1 MKHPTQFLQS
11 ELDQVL
17 DLLDQPFFL
26 TLTAEERQ
34 SLKGNAQGLY
44 KKLSA
49 IESGFLTVGLFGGT
63 GVGKSTLMNALA
75 GSRVASISH
84 RRPHTEKVL
93 IYRHAE
99 ADPLP
104 ALALADVPWQEI
116 THQADAIR
124 QILVCDL
131 PDYDS
136 LVEEHRKRV
145 LQFQEHLDVL
155 VWVTSPEKYADGRF
169 YELLQ
174 LVPKAK
180 QNFYFVLNKVDI
192 LFHGQSVETGYE
204 QMARVLESFQEHI
217 RESGITEPL
226 IYALAAE
233 KALNSDHL
241 APWNQFPAFRQH
253 IFQQRDVKQVTAI
266 KAANLDVEVQE
277 LLSAFHKEV
286 LNLET
291 FEQTLEDVAKE
302 WKEKYASWL
311 RAGDQKIDRWLGRHI
326 TQETLSHQSDP
337 SCLIGPSHTVA
348 VFVQE
353 WQKRF
358 SKEKNLLSSLPHFA
372 LPEEIA
378 ISFQRQ
384 LEWLQNRINHRM
396 LRKNLPPSFREPL
409 QGVVDVSRALQEV
422 EERFSHVLTLHLGKP
437 RLPSFWTFRGLQVLT
452 YVLLFA
458 FLLFAIGG
466 EAAWRK
472 LLDDPGATSV
482 LHLLVA
488 GIDTLFS
495 AKGLAALGS
504 YALLNLFLAIRFL
517 NRYKKLLR
525 YATEKM
531 IESLRVELSK
541 VWEEELNTILE
552 DLNRLKK
559 DIRSQIS
566 TISAI
571 KQQRQ

>member
-26 TLTAEERQ
+26 TLTPEERQ
-34 SLKGNAQGLY
+34 SLKGNAQGLH

-75 GSRVASISH
+75 GSRIASVSH

-93 IYRHAE
+93 IYRHAQ

-104 ALALADVPWQEI
+104 ALALTDVPWQEI

-136 LVEEHRKRV
+136 IMDEHRQRV

-169 YELLQ
+169 YEFLQ
-174 LVPKAK
+174 RVPKAK

-192 LFHGQSVETGYE
+192 LFHGQSLETGYE
-204 QMARVLESFQEHI
+204 QMTRVLESFQEHI
-217 RESGITEPL
+217 LGSGIAEPL
-226 IYALAAE
+226 IYAVAAE

-253 IFQQRDVKQVTAI
+253 IFQQRDVKQVMAI
-266 KAANLDVEVQE
+266 KAANLEVEVQD
-277 LLSAFHKEV
+277 LVSAFHKEV

-302 WKEKYASWL
+302 WKEKHTSWL
-311 RAGDQKIDRWLGRHI
+311 QAGRDKIDPWLRKHI
-326 TQETLSHQSDP
+326 TQETLSCQNDP
-337 SCLIGPSHTVA
+337 SCLIGPSRSLA
-348 VFVQE
+348 AFVQE

-358 SKEKNLLSSLPHFA
+358 TMEKNPLLRLPHFA

-378 ISFQRQ
+378 VSLEKQ
-384 LEWLQNRINHRM
+384 LEWLQNRIDHRM
-396 LRKNLPPSFREPL
+396 LRKNLPFSFREPL

-472 LLDDPGATSV
+472 VLDDPGAASI

-495 AKGLAALGS
+495 TKGLAALGS
-504 YALLNLFLAIRFL
+504 YALLNLFFAIRFL
-517 NRYKKLLR
+517 NRYKRLGR
-525 YATEKM
+525 YAIEKI
-531 IESLRVELSK
+531 IETLKVELSK
-541 VWEEELNTILE
+541 VWEEELNSILE
-552 DLNRLKK
+552 DLKRLKT

>member
-75 GSRVASISH
+75 GSTIASISH

-93 IYRHAE
+93 IYRHNE

-104 ALALADVPWQEI
+104 ALALTNVPWQEI
-116 THQADAIR
+116 THEADAIR

-136 LVEEHRKRV
+136 VMDEHRERV

-169 YELLQ
+169 YEFLQ
-174 LVPKAK
+174 RVPKAK

-192 LFHGQSVETGYE
+192 LFHGQSLETGYE

-217 RESGITEPL
+217 RGSGITEPL

-241 APWNQFPAFRQH
+241 APWNHFPAFRQH
-253 IFQQRDVKQVTAI
+253 IFQQRDVKQVMAI

-291 FEQTLEDVAKE
+291 FEQTLEDVATE
-302 WKEKYASWL
+302 WKEKHASWL
-311 RAGDQKIDRWLGRHI
+311 QAGHEKIDPWLRKHI
-326 TQETLSHQSDP
+326 TQKTLSYQNDP
-337 SCLIGPSHTVA
+337 SCLVGPSRSLA
-348 VFVQE
+348 AFIQE

-358 SKEKNLLSSLPHFA
+358 TQEKNPLSSLPHFT

-378 ISFQRQ
+378 VSLERQ
-384 LEWLQNRINHRM
+384 LEWLQNRINHRL

-409 QGVVDVSRALQEV
+409 EGVVDVSRALQEV
-422 EERFSHVLTLHLGKP
+422 EERFSHVLTLRLGKP
-437 RLPSFWTFRGLQVLT
+437 RLPSFWTFKGLQVLT

-466 EAAWRK
+466 EAPWLK
-472 LLDDPGATSV
+472 VLDAPGAATI

-495 AKGLAALGS
+495 TKGLAALGS
-504 YALLNLFLAIRFL
+504 YAFLNLFFAIRFL
-517 NRYKKLLR
+517 NRYKKLGG
-525 YATEKM
+525 YAIEKI
-531 IESLRVELSK
+531 IESLKVELSK
-541 VWEEELNTILE
+541 VWEEELNSILQ
-552 DLNRLKK
+552 DLNRLKT